1 MNRTLRRP
9 MFRRGGS
16 TGTGIT
22 SGLDAPR
29 QGYEPGGNVMPESNS
44 YKSPLGLKF
53 TEMDLS
59 GFKNDNM
66 QSTGNRAVSGMSR
79 DDIIA

>member
-22 SGLDAPR
+22 SGLDKPR
-29 QGYEPGGNVMPESNS
+29 EQYQEGTPNPYATNLTFV
-44 YKSPLGLKF
+44 
-53 TEMDLS
+53 
-59 GFKNDNM
+59 
-66 QSTGNRAVSGMSR
+66 
-79 DDIIA
+79 